1 METAVSQK
9 ISTTNLAVILQEVMT
24 ALSSHSDE
32 VQKLDAALGDGDM
45 GVTLQLG
52 SKAVSEYLSSSE
64 EKDSGKLLIACGL
77 CFNKASSS
85 TFGTLLASALMEAGK
100 ACIGREELTAQDIAL
115 IGQGAVDGIKKRGK
129 AEIGEK
135 TVLDPLVPAV
145 EAFKED
151 LAQNSDISLAVESA
165 VKAAKKGME
174 ATIEMR
180 AKHSRASWR
189 TDGGVGVQDA
199 GATAMYYL
207 IEAFGRGVWRA
218 FSE

>member
-1 METAVSQK
+1 MNQK
-9 ISTTNLAVILQEVMT
+9 LSSTSLVAILQDVMS
-24 ALSSHSDE
+24 ALSNHSDE

-52 SKAVSEYLSSSE
+52 SKAVSEYLASVD
-64 EKDSGKLLIACGL
+64 EKDIGKLLAGCGL

-85 TFGTLLASALMEAGK
+85 TFGTLLASAFMESGK
-100 ACIGREELTAQDIAL
+100 ACMGRQEIAIEDIML
-115 IGQGAVDGIKKRGK
+115 IGQGAIDGIKKRGK

-145 EAFKED
+145 EAFKDE
-151 LAQNSDISLAVESA
+151 LSGKSDIGLAVESA
-165 VKAAKKGME
+165 IQAAKKGLE

-207 IEAFGRGVWRA
+207 IEAFGRGILHA